1 MHSNGRGLGVTDK
14 ELKFGVW
21 LRASSPGQNNARNR
35 KKENSSETEGSCG
48 GVGQNGDGLNARVK
62 IVHEE
67 GSSRFGRHSVL
78 LLQNADPGSSSLE
91 KQRCD
96 TEKPFIADASPGS
109 QILMTSLPKSV
120 PDPVP
125 QPVSNDPSVILHDDI
140 NDVTQVAVHLP
151 CNIVVKTI

>member
-14 ELKFGVW
+14 ELKFG
-21 LRASSPGQNNARNR
+21 S
-35 KKENSSETEGSCG
+35 
-48 GVGQNGDGLNARVK
+48 GDGLNARVK

-67 GSSRFGRHSVL
+67 GSSGFDRHYVL

-96 TEKPFIADASPGS
+96 TKKPFIADASPGS

-140 NDVTQVAVHLP
+140 NDVTQFLVLKGSSQPSSSTVTPSLLFSLLNRLSTGFAAKRATGAEEL
-151 CNIVVKTI
+151 